1 VVRHS
6 DYFSLKQNK
15 KMSYTDVANP
25 NSVLARTTA
34 IINGSAAKKAT
45 VIADIQL
52 DREDVL
58 YDRTTVQRQLARIAD
73 SNASLQ
79 ARKAAKQ
86 SEIDSF
92 TTIVAALPAG
102 TVKDEFIQKKTLAEQ
117 DLYRLNIRTV
127 NDSQVISLAMRFEDL
142 STKEAEM
149 ADLVGDLQALATPN
163 P

>member
-1 VVRHS
+1 
-6 DYFSLKQNK
+6 
-15 KMSYTDVANP
+15 MGIYTEITDP

-34 IINGSAAKKAT
+34 IINGSLAKRNAI
-45 VIADIQL
+45 VADIQA
-52 DREDVL
+52 DIEDVL
-58 YDRTTVQRQLARIAD
+58 YDRQTVERQLARIAD

-79 ARKAAKQ
+79 ARKSAKQ

-102 TVKDEFIQKKTLAEQ
+102 AVKDEFVQKKTLAEQ

-127 NDSQVISLAMRFEDL
+127 NDSQVISLAMRFADL
-142 STKEAEM
+142 STKQAEM
-149 ADLVGDLQALATPN
+149 ADLIGDLQALATPN